1 MEPSAAITAT
11 VLTAWVSLA
20 FHYLG
25 PFNSGTTKTYKAITS
40 GFILGVAGLVMGVA
54 MMSPLHRAEL
64 VTLAVIFN
72 LLRRPVRYLVRLLF
86 ASNGVR
92 KSLGVGRLE
101 WAFIF
106 LATIMLALSGPS
118 AAKWLS
124 DKEWSASELAASTE
138 PAVGFWVN
146 GVPIVSPILSLY
158 VELFCTIFGPSH
170 FFFHQLLPFYVLWWA
185 AEWIFWIYADF
196 NLFLDLGRGGSPPN
210 FKGWALARWR
220 AWFANIDVF
229 APPRVN
235 PMADPYRGKLFE
247 LPQREGTRPLVQ
259 GVTPQRV
266 TSHRAPPGTMIRLEA
281 LMADIVARQF
291 EGSEADATRGP
302 LIAIQPSYLER
313 GLVAIRRRLDSDLND
328 DTIKIETQDLNQADF
343 GPRDADKPASFG
355 TANEFG
361 GEIAHPHRDGTSH
374 VVLHPEDCR
383 VVLESGWG
391 EMHPFVSTSW
401 LWRFYWSSFL
411 GLRLPVPAGLMIVYA
426 PRHQGEVDVLE
437 TIIKAAIWNETRGKL
452 FPLTVN
458 TDPVPPAPAPD
469 ANGGEDLLV

>member
-1 MEPSAAITAT
+1 MESTTAITMMA
-11 VLTAWVSLA
+11 VTASASSA
-20 FHYLG
+20 FYYLN
-25 PFNSGTTKTYKAITS
+25 PLNSDTTTRTYKVVTS
-40 GFILGVAGLVMGVA
+40 GIILGAAGTVMGVV

-72 LLRRPVRYLVRLLF
+72 LLRRPVRYLFRLLF
-86 ASNGVR
+86 AYNGVR
-92 KSLGVGRLE
+92 KSLGFGRLE
-101 WAFIF
+101 WAFVF
-106 LATIMLALSGPS
+106 LATVLVALAAPS

-124 DKEWSASELAASTE
+124 ASEWIASIKAA
-138 PAVGFWVN
+138 AGFWMD
-146 GVPIVSPILSLY
+146 GVPIVNPILNLY
-158 VELFCTIFGPSH
+158 VNVFSTIFGPSH
-170 FFFHQLLPFYVLWWA
+170 FFFYQLLPFYVLWWA

-229 APPRVN
+229 TPPRVD
-235 PMADPYRGKLFE
+235 PMADPYRGRLFE

-291 EGSEADATRGP
+291 DGSDADANQGP

-313 GLVAIRRRLDSDLND
+313 GLMAIRRRLDSDLND
-328 DTIKIETQDLNQADF
+328 DNIKIETQDLNEADL

-411 GLRLPVPAGLMIVYA
+411 GLRLPVPAGLMIIYA

-452 FPLTVN
+452 FPLTVD
-458 TDPVPPAPAPD
+458 TDPVAPAPAP
-469 ANGGEDLLV
+469 APAPHGGNGEELLL